1 MSDVDA
7 KSPATVAS
15 QQLGIPIIDLDYIV
29 RDDFKTEAINVKLA
43 QQYNV
48 LPLFQR
54 GSHLYIATD
63 DPSHPV
69 AFKEI
74 QFHTGLQ
81 VRLLLVTTHQLR
93 KSKEELLRQN
103 DKTDVLPY
111 FDFLP
116 QALHKENVSGETAPV
131 VAFVH
136 KILQEAVQKGASDIH
151 FEPYEQEYR
160 IRYRQ
165 DGLLHEIA
173 QLPISVSA
181 RITARLKVMSNL
193 DTSERRIPQ
202 DGRCK
207 ITMSET
213 HAVDFRVSTCPTV
226 TGEKVVLR
234 IHDPRAVLFNIDAL
248 GFTDIQRSQFLHAI
262 HRTQGMVLVTG
273 PTGSG
278 KTATLY
284 SALLALNTTDRN
296 ISTAEDPVELK
307 IKGINQVPI
316 NPKAGLTFA
325 KALRSFLRQDP
336 DIIMVGEMRDLET
349 AEIAIKAAQTG
360 HLVLS
365 TLHTNS
371 AAETL
376 TRLRDMGIPPY
387 NIAHSVSLLVA
398 ERLVRK
404 LCEYC
409 KTPLLTP
416 DSLPTESMFEA
427 KGCSHCVTGYQGRI
441 GLFEILPLSKTIGR
455 IILSGGSALEVLNQA
470 QIEGMLTIYQSGLL
484 AVKKGLTTM
493 SEINR
498 VIVD

>member
-1 MSDVDA
+1 MYDVDA
-7 KSPATVAS
+7 KSAAVVAS
-15 QQLGIPIIDLDYIV
+15 QQLGIPLIDLDFIIQ
-29 RDDFKTEAINVKLA
+29 DDFHTATINIKLV

-54 GSHLYIATD
+54 GSYLYLATD

-69 AFKEI
+69 VFKEI

-81 VRLLLVTTHQLR
+81 VRLLLVTTQQL
-93 KSKEELLRQN
+93 KKKKEMLLRQN
-103 DKTDVLPY
+103 DKTEVLPY
-111 FDFLP
+111 FDLLP
-116 QALHKENVSGETAPV
+116 QDPHKDIESSENAPV

-136 KILQEAVQKGASDIH
+136 KILQDAIQKGASDIH

-165 DGLLHEIA
+165 DGLLHEVA
-173 QLPISVSA
+173 LLPISVSA

-207 ITMSET
+207 IDISET

-234 IHDPRAVLFNIDAL
+234 IHDPRTILFNIEAL
-248 GFTDIQRSQFLHAI
+248 GFTDVQKSQFLHAI
-262 HRTQGMVLVTG
+262 HRAQGMVLITG

-284 SALLALNTTDRN
+284 SALLTLNTTDKN

-307 IKGINQVPI
+307 IKGINQVAI

-325 KALRSFLRQDP
+325 KTLRSFLRQDP

-376 TRLRDMGIPPY
+376 TRLMDMGIPPY
-387 NIAHSVSLLVA
+387 NIAHSISLLVA

-409 KTPLLTP
+409 KIPLNG
-416 DSLPTESMFEA
+416 SESMCAEPVFEA
-427 KGCSHCVTGYQGRI
+427 KGCCHCVTGYRGRI
-441 GLFEILPLSKTIGR
+441 GLFEILPLSKTIAR
-455 IILSGGSALEVLNQA
+455 IILSGGSALEVLHQA
-470 QIEGMLTIYQSGLL
+470 ETEGMLTIYQSGLL

-493 SEINR
+493 EEINR